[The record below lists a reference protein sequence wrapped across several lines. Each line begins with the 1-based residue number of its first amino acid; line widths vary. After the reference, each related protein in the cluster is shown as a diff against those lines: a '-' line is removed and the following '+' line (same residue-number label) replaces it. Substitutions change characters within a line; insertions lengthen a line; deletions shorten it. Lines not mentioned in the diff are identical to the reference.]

1 MDTSNIARQARWN
14 IVDAQSSFSLSESEK
29 WVDVLE

>member
-1 MDTSNIARQARWN
+1 MDTSNIDKQAQWN
-14 IVDAQSSFSLSESEK
+14 IVDAESSFSLSESEK

>member
-1 MDTSNIARQARWN
+1 MDTSNIAKQAQWN
-14 IVDAQSSFSLSESEK
+14 IADAKSSFSLSESEK